1 MRRAALPWVLLALA
15 LAAATAPAWGRFA
28 TGFDPTL
35 DELLSL
41 RCGPGR
47 TAS

>member
-1 MRRAALPWVLLALA
+1 MRAALPWLLLALA
-15 LAAATAPAWGRFA
+15 LVVATAPAWGRLV

-41 RCGPGR
+41 RCGPGQ

>member
-1 MRRAALPWVLLALA
+1 MRAALPWVLLMLA
-15 LAAATAPAWGRFA
+15 LTAATAPAWGRLV

-41 RCGPGR
+41 RCGPDR
-47 TAS
+47 QAS